1 MEGRPT
7 ERGWIPFA
15 TARDGME
22 RIYTRRN
29 DRAALSSDD
38 VTASAATGRASAATT
53 SAILAIPLIHV
64 AIVISAETLVQM
76 NPPLIIVVGVAIL
89 IEFAA
94 ALILLRR
101 QNANFPKISAFAE
114 DAMALA
120 K

>member
-1 MEGRPT
+1 
-7 ERGWIPFA
+7 
-15 TARDGME
+15 
-22 RIYTRRN
+22 
-29 DRAALSSDD
+29 
-38 VTASAATGRASAATT
+38 
-53 SAILAIPLIHV
+53 
-64 AIVISAETLVQM
+64 M